1 MLFFTSIFSFIYL
14 SQICL
19 SSYPQLPGP
28 KLAWWIS
35 GEKQRAHAWEW
46 VFRLGYC
53 RVLWT
58 PYHHLQTLRVFT
70 GKQEEKNRI
79 LARVLKKYTARS
91 GRLHCHS
98 DKEPCAYV
106 YIHATH
112 THTHEHA
119 RSRCEPQMGKS
130 SSKLSSYSYL
140 ALSKWENEM
149 IVRGRRRES
158 ESGLSSITV
167 RPESGEV
174 LPLASTSLNWT

>member
-112 THTHEHA
+112 THTHTNTHA
-119 RSRCEPQMGKS
+119 VGVSPRWASHQAS
-130 SSKLSSYSYL
+130 SAVTAILLWVNEKM
-140 ALSKWENEM
+140 KWLC
-149 IVRGRRRES
+149 V
-158 ESGLSSITV
+158 
-167 RPESGEV
+167 GEGERASLV
-174 LPLASTSLNWT
+174 SHPLQYAQRAERFCL